1 MRHTLRT
8 AALSAVLVAALG
20 VSSSTPASAVPSA
33 DESTRALAAIDITP
47 GLFVNN
53 GFFWSTAPTQTA
65 GDRTVVRRTA
75 GPNPGISVTGPTGS
89 VFHQTFGVS
98 KYLLYGSKNHLL
110 ILESR
115 AQAARVTH
123 TVTHVNFTAT
133 PPRETLVMSATASSA
148 AVPPPR
154 VQFSQGTGDA
164 VLVFGSDG
172 TQLVGIGINRS
183 DTGTFLCGIPPIST
197 LNVQLVGAATATQV
211 RIQDGGR
218 ILAACPKPTM

>member
-1 MRHTLRT
+1 M
-8 AALSAVLVAALG
+8 ALGAVLVATLG
-20 VSSSTPASAVPSA
+20 VYSPASASA
-33 DESTRALAAIDITP
+33 GELAGASTEAFAAIDISP

-53 GFFWSTAPTQTA
+53 GFFWSTALAQTA
-65 GDRTVVRRTA
+65 GDRTVVRRTT

-98 KYLLYGSKNHLL
+98 KYLFYGTNNHLL
-110 ILESR
+110 ILESQ

-133 PPRETLVMSATASSA
+133 PPRETLVMSVTVSSA

-164 VLVFGSDG
+164 ALVFASNGSEIVG
-172 TQLVGIGINRS
+172 VGILRS
-183 DTGTFLCGIPPIST
+183 DTGQFLCGVPPISA

-211 RIQDGGR
+211 KIQDGSR
-218 ILAACPKPTM
+218 VLAACTKPTT

>member
-1 MRHTLRT
+1 MKKLLR
-8 AALSAVLVAALG
+8 AAALG
-20 VSSSTPASAVPSA
+20 VTLLAALSVNTPAQATAVASDP
-33 DESTRALAAIDITP
+33 TVMAIDISP

-53 GFFWSTAPTQTA
+53 GSFWSTAPSQTA
-65 GDRTVVRRTA
+65 GDRSVVRRTT
-75 GPNPGISVTGPTGS
+75 GPNPGISVSGPTGS
-89 VFHQTFGVS
+89 VFHRTSGVS
-98 KYLLYGSKNHLL
+98 KYLFYGGNNHLL

-123 TVTHVNFTAT
+123 TVTHVNFMTS
-133 PPRETLVMSATASSA
+133 PPRESLVMTATASSA

-172 TQLVGIGINRS
+172 TRLVGIGIRRS
-183 DTGTFLCGIPPIST
+183 DTGQSLCGIPPVSS

-211 RIQDGGR
+211 RIQDGSRVLG
-218 ILAACPKPTM
+218 ACAKPAS

>member
-1 MRHTLRT
+1 MKSTLR
-8 AALSAVLVAALG
+8 AATLGAMLVATLSVGSAA
-20 VSSSTPASAVPSA
+20 PAGAVPS
-33 DESTRALAAIDITP
+33 DGPSTTAIDISA

-65 GDRTVVRRTA
+65 GDRTVVRRTT

-89 VFHQTFGVS
+89 VFHRTSGVS
-98 KYLLYGSKNHLL
+98 KYLFYGSNNHLL

-172 TQLVGIGINRS
+172 SQLVGIGIRRS
-183 DTGTFLCGIPPIST
+183 DTGQFLCGIPPVSN

-211 RIQDGGR
+211 RIQDGSR
-218 ILAACPKPTM
+218 VLKSCAKPTT